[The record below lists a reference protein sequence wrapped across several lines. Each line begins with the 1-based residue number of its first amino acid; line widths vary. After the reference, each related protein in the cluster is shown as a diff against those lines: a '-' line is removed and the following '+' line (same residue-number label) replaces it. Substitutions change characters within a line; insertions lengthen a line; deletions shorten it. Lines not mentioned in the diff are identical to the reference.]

1 MMAWRSIDWGGKLGV
16 AASATSTGGYQDSF
30 SGASEIVNNLAG
42 CFVNDDRSNRRL
54 QGNVFASRSVT
65 LAAFSVP
72 PASGSMFWVIAEMKQ
87 GVHAFGRF
95 DINRPA
101 IATIAARRPAS
112 RHELLAAKRR
122 HAIAAVSAFDT
133 YFRAVNK
140 HR

>member
-1 MMAWRSIDWGGKLGV
+1 MAPWRSIDWGGKLGV
-16 AASATSTGGYQDSF
+16 AASATSTWRDQDFF
-30 SGASEIVNNLAG
+30 SSASEIVNDLAG

-54 QGNVFASRSVT
+54 QGNVFAPRSVT

-72 PASGSMFWVIAEMKQ
+72 PASGSMFRVVAEMKQ
-87 GVHAFGRF
+87 SVHAFGRF

-101 IATIAARRPAS
+101 IATIAAGRPTA
-112 RHELLAAKRR
+112 RHELLAAKRC
-122 HAIAAVSAFDT
+122 HAIAAISAFDT

>member
-16 AASATSTGGYQDSF
+16 AASAMTTLGNQDSF
-30 SGASEIVNNLAG
+30 SGASEIVNDLAG

-54 QGNVFASRSVT
+54 QGYIFASRSVT

-72 PASGSMFWVIAEMKQ
+72 PASGSMFRVIAEMKQ
-87 GVHAFGRF
+87 CVHAFGRF
-95 DINRPA
+95 DINRSA
-101 IATIAARRPAS
+101 IATIAARRPAT